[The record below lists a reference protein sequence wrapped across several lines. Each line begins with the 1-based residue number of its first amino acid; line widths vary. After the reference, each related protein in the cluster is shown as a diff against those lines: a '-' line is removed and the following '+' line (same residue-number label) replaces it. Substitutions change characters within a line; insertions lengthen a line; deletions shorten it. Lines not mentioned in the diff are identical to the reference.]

1 MIKLKKLSIG
11 ILATTLGWLLPYS
24 FASGQIITTDP
35 VFPTANDSVTII
47 YDANQGNGALRGT
60 TATVFAHIGV
70 VTSSRTGTGWQF
82 VQGTWGTNDA
92 RVRMTNLGNNRFQ
105 LGFRVRSFFVGLGA
119 NTPVYRFGM
128 VFRNQA
134 GNIVGRSAT
143 GEDIFVQCFQPNE
156 YGLKIVSPGGT
167 AVSATVGGIVNL
179 DVRTTSISTITA
191 TANGVQVASIQN
203 ATGLFQALTA
213 NFGNTKIVIT
223 ATNGN
228 ETKRDSFNI
237 IAFGAAPIVTMP
249 NGLEPGITYDSETSA
264 IFCLYAPGK
273 QNAFIIG
280 EFNNWERTVEGF
292 MFKSTDGNYFWKSIT
307 GLEPGREYAF
317 QYLVDSTIRIA
328 DPYSEIVLHEDDR
341 FIQASTYP
349 NLKPYPTGRTNG
361 YVGILQTARPA
372 YQWRYP
378 NFVPVKKEDMVVYEL
393 HIRDF
398 FGNNRQNFQT
408 VIDTLPY
415 LLKLG
420 VNAIEFMPLNEFE
433 GNLSWGYNPAYHYAL
448 DKYYGKREAFQ
459 AMVDSCHGRG
469 IAVIVDQ
476 VLNHGFGQSPLA
488 RLWWNSATSK
498 PSDNSPYFNV
508 DARHPFNVGNDF
520 NHESVAT
527 QYYVD
532 RVNRHWIETYNID
545 GYRFDLSKGF
555 TQTNTGADVGRW
567 GNYDA
572 SRIRLLSRMGTAI
585 RSYKPNALLILEHF
599 ADGGEERELSN
610 THNFMFWGN
619 NVNSFSQ
626 MAMGYESESNIYGSS
641 HVSRSW
647 NEFNLLSY
655 MESHD
660 EERISYK
667 VKQFGNQNGNYN
679 TRTPGTALDR
689 KKLSAAFFFTIP
701 GPKMMWQFGELGY
714 DYSINYCSNGT
725 INESCRTDSKPVR
738 WDYYNQPDR
747 RKLYNTYAALIRLK
761 KEEEVFEARNLDLN
775 QTGDIK
781 RIRLTYGTEHA
792 LVIGNF
798 GVVRRSATAN
808 WQRTGRWYNFF
819 ASDSMEVTGTSTLDL
834 APGEFRI
841 YTTRKQFSP
850 SPNLLVSS
858 TSEKIK
864 SVQGVTIQSV
874 YPNPISGK
882 GKMEVYS
889 ETAQSIEVQL
899 FDVTGR
905 KMADLHKG
913 TLVPGENLIE
923 FNTPSELKAGI
934 YQMVSTINGQAISQ
948 SVVIQ

>member
-1 MIKLKKLSIG
+1 MIQLKKLSIG

-35 VFPTANDSVTII
+35 VFPTASDSVTIT

-82 VQGTWGTNDA
+82 VQGNWGTNDA
-92 RVRMTNLGNNRFQ
+92 RVRMTSLGNNRFR
-105 LGFRVRSFFVGLGA
+105 LGFRVRSFFTGLGA
-119 NTPVYRFGM
+119 NTPVFRFGM

-134 GNIVGRSAT
+134 GDIVGRSST
-143 GEDIFVQCFQPNE
+143 GEDIFVQCFQPGE
-156 YGLKIVSPGGT
+156 FGLKLVSPGGT
-167 AVSATVGGIVNL
+167 AISSSIGGTVNL
-179 DVRTTSISTITA
+179 DARTTIPATISV
-191 TANGVQVASIQN
+191 TANGVQVGTVSS
-203 ATGLFQALTA
+203 ATSLTQPITA
-213 NFGNTKIVIT
+213 NFGNTKVVVT
-223 ATNGN
+223 ATNG
-228 ETKRDSFNI
+228 TDVRRDSFNI
-237 IAFGAAPIVTMP
+237 IAFGAAPTVAMP
-249 NGLEPGITYDSETSA
+249 AGLEPGITYDSDTSA
-264 IFCLYAPGK
+264 ILCLFAPGK
-273 QNAFIIG
+273 SNAFVIG
-280 EFNNWERTVEGF
+280 EFNNWERTVGGF
-292 MFKSTDGNYFWKSIT
+292 MFKSTDGNYLWKRIT

-328 DPYSEIVLHEDDR
+328 DPYCEIVLHEDDR
-341 FIQASTYP
+341 FIQATTYP

-398 FGNNRQNFQT
+398 FGNNRQNFQS

-433 GNLSWGYNPAYHYAL
+433 GNLSWGYNPSYHNAL
-448 DKYYGKREAFQ
+448 DKYYGTREAFQ

-476 VLNHGFGQSPLA
+476 VLNHGFSQNPLA

-498 PSDNSPYFNV
+498 PSSDSPYFNV
-508 DARHPFNVGNDF
+508 DARHPFNVGSDF
-520 NHESVAT
+520 NHESAAT

-532 RVNRHWIETYNID
+532 RVNRHWIQTYNID

-555 TQTNTGADVGRW
+555 TQVNSGTDVGRW

-572 SRIRLLSRMGTAI
+572 SRIRLLSRMSSAI
-585 RSYKPNALLILEHF
+585 RGYKPNALLILEHF
-599 ADGGEERELSN
+599 ADGTEERELSN

-619 NVNSFSQ
+619 IVNNYTEA
-626 MAMGYESESNIYGSS
+626 AMGYSDNSNIYGSS
-641 HVSRSW
+641 HVSRGW

-660 EERISYK
+660 EERISFK
-667 VKQFGNQNGNYN
+667 LKQFGNSSGSYN

-689 KKLSAAFFFTIP
+689 KKLAAAFFFTIP

-714 DYSINYCSNGT
+714 DFSINHCGNGT
-725 INESCRTDSKPVR
+725 INESCRTDAKPVR
-738 WDYYNQPDR
+738 WDYLRQPDR
-747 RKLYNTYAALIRLK
+747 KKLYDTYSALIRLK
-761 KEEEVFEARNLDLN
+761 KEEEVFEARNLDLF
-775 QTGDIK
+775 QSGDLK
-781 RIRLTYGTEHA
+781 RIRLSYGSEH
-792 LVIGNF
+792 VMIVGNF
-798 GVVRRSATAN
+798 GVVRRSITAN

-819 ASDSMEVTGTSTLDL
+819 AGDSIEVTGNNTYDL

-841 YTTRKQFSP
+841 FTTRRQFKP
-850 SPNLLVSS
+850 ANDLLISS
-858 TSEKIK
+858 TTERIK
-864 SVQGVTIQSV
+864 AVEGVTIQSV
-874 YPNPISGK
+874 YPNPISGM
-882 GKMEVYS
+882 GKMEVFT
-889 ETAQSIEVQL
+889 ETFQTIQVNL
-899 FDVTGR
+899 FDLTGR
-905 KMADLHKG
+905 KLANIYDG
-913 TLVPGENLIE
+913 TIVPGANLIE
-923 FNTPSELKAGI
+923 FTKPAQIKAGV
-934 YQMVSTINGQAISQ
+934 YQLVSTVNGQAITQ
-948 SVVIQ
+948 SIVIE

>member
-1 MIKLKKLSIG
+1 MIRLKKITLGLLALSI
-11 ILATTLGWLLPYS
+11 GWLLPYS
-24 FASGQIITTDP
+24 TVNAQIVTTEP
-35 VFPTANDSVTII
+35 VFPTASDSVTII
-47 YDANQGNGALRGT
+47 YDATQGNGALRGT
-60 TATVFAHIGV
+60 TAAVYAHIGV
-70 VTSSRTGTGWQF
+70 VTSSRTGTGWSN
-82 VQGTWGTNDA
+82 VQGNWGTNDA
-92 RVRMTNLGNNRFQ
+92 RVRMTSLGNNRFR
-105 LGFRVRSFFVGLGA
+105 LGFRVRTFFTGLGA

-134 GNIVGRSAT
+134 GDIVGRSST
-143 GEDIFVQCFQPNE
+143 GGDIFAQCFQPNE
-156 YGLKIVSPGGT
+156 FGLKIINPG
-167 AVSATVGGIVNL
+167 AANISASVGGIVNL
-179 DVRTTSISTITA
+179 DVRTTTIATISV
-191 TANGVQVASIQN
+191 TANGTQIATISN
-203 ATGLFQALTA
+203 ATGLIQPITA
-213 NFGNTKIVIT
+213 SFGNTKVVVT
-223 ATNGN
+223 AVNPN

-237 IAFGAAPIVTMP
+237 LAFGNAPIVPLP
-249 NGLEPGITYDSETSA
+249 NGLEPGITYDSDTSA
-264 IFCLYAPGK
+264 ILCLFAPEK
-273 QNAFIIG
+273 LNAFVIG
-280 EFNNWERTVEGF
+280 EWNNWERTVNGF
-292 MFKSTDGNYFWKSIT
+292 MFKSADGNYLWKRIT

-317 QYLVDSTIRIA
+317 QYLVDSTIKIA

-341 FIQASTYP
+341 FIQATTYP
-349 NLKPYPTGRTNG
+349 NLKPYPTRTNG

-378 NFVPVKKEDMVVYEL
+378 NFVPAKKEDLVVYEL

-398 FGNNRQNFQT
+398 FGNNRQNFQS

-498 PSDNSPYFNV
+498 PSANSPYFNV

-520 NHESVAT
+520 NHESAAT

-532 RVNRHWIETYNID
+532 RVNRHWIQTYNID

-555 TQTNTGADVGRW
+555 TQTNSGADVGRW

-599 ADGGEERELSN
+599 ADGTEERELAN

-619 NVNSFSQ
+619 SVNAFSEA
-626 MAMGYESESNIYGSS
+626 AMGFSANSNIYGSS
-641 HVSRSW
+641 HVSRGW

-667 VKQFGNQNGNYN
+667 TKTFGNSSGNYN
-679 TRTPGTALDR
+679 TRIAGTALDR
-689 KKLSAAFFFTIP
+689 KKLAAAFFFTIP

-747 RKLYNTYAALIRLK
+747 RRLFNTFAALIRLK
-761 KEEEVFEARNLDLN
+761 KEDQVFEARNLDLA

-781 RIRLTYGTEHA
+781 RIRLSYDNDHA
-792 LVIGNF
+792 LIVGNF
-798 GVVRRSATAN
+798 GVVNRSVTAN

-819 ASDSMEVTGTSTLDL
+819 AGDSIEVTGNINYDL

-841 YTTRKQFSP
+841 YTTRKQFTP
-850 SPNLLVSS
+850 ARDLLVSS
-858 TSEKIK
+858 ITEK
-864 SVQGVTIQSV
+864 VRTVAGVTITSV
-874 YPNPISGK
+874 YPNPLSGI
-882 GKMEVYS
+882 GKMEITS
-889 ETAQSIEVQL
+889 ETSQTIKVQL
-899 FDVTGR
+899 FDLTGR
-905 KMADLHKG
+905 KLSELYEG
-913 TLVPGENLIE
+913 TLEPGANHIE
-923 FNTPSELKAGI
+923 FVTPNHLKLGV
-934 YQMVSTINGQAISQ
+934 YQLVSTVNGQVISQ
-948 SVVIQ
+948 SVLIN